1 MNATFKGF
9 ISVDQNAVF
18 SVEKLYG
25 ATVISENFFK
35 LKDGINADAFIIGRT
50 YNISGI
56 TK

>member
-1 MNATFKGF
+1 MDTELAKMK
-9 ISVDQNAVF
+9 ARA
-18 SVEKLYG
+18 G
-25 ATVISENFFK
+25 AAVISENFFK